1 MSKSRDKKTKIH
13 IATVQKKEPEDLLDL
28 HLSKPSPTLL
38 DLIPRDILDDAK
50 KEETLAIRKS
60 TYETKMFMTDGNGR
74 VLSESEQKKVL
85 EDAKQ
90 EVQQK
95 EYDEIFGR
103 KPSTEKNS
111 KSIIPEATEIPKL
124 KPTRFEDWQITMD
137 CFKREF
143 ILFHWGLKVKLTPTF
158 DDLGFKI
165 GNKPENV
172 KITTLLSYA
181 YAQQQDEKGAG
192 FILHH
197 KDMEKK
203 IKNISINRTYLQR
216 VFREYLNI
224 EPDSKMFKRI
234 PTLYLHKETIIYKCN
249 AKLQQPYD
257 PTGDNEI
264 WNY

>member
-1 MSKSRDKKTKIH
+1 MSESEDKVLKISS
-13 IATVQKKEPEDLLDL
+13 TPMSTEELLNSGQTD
-28 HLSKPSPTLL
+28 SSMESF
-38 DLIPRDILDDAK
+38 I
-50 KEETLAIRKS
+50 
-60 TYETKMFMTDGNGR
+60 TDGEGR
-74 VLSESEQKKVL
+74 VLSQSEKDKFWEEFKRNQEQQRYDKLYGKK
-85 EDAKQ
+85 KS
-90 EVQQK
+90 K
-95 EYDEIFGR
+95 
-103 KPSTEKNS
+103 KKNP
-111 KSIIPEATEIPKL
+111 KSIIPEATETPDL
-124 KPTRFEDWQITMD
+124 KPTRFEDWQITLD
-137 CFKREF
+137 CTNRTFQ
-143 ILFHWGLKVKLTPTF
+143 LYHWINKTKLTPTF

-257 PTGDNEI
+257 PAVDSDHLE
-264 WNY
+264 YKEY

>member
-1 MSKSRDKKTKIH
+1 MSESEDKVLKISS
-13 IATVQKKEPEDLLDL
+13 TPMSTEELLNSGQTD
-28 HLSKPSPTLL
+28 SSMESF
-38 DLIPRDILDDAK
+38 I
-50 KEETLAIRKS
+50 
-60 TYETKMFMTDGNGR
+60 TDGEGR
-74 VLSESEQKKVL
+74 VLSQSEKDKFWEEFKRNQEQQRYDKLYGKK
-85 EDAKQ
+85 KS
-90 EVQQK
+90 K
-95 EYDEIFGR
+95 
-103 KPSTEKNS
+103 KKNP
-111 KSIIPEATEIPKL
+111 KSIIPEATETPDL

-257 PTGDNEI
+257 PAVDSDHLE
-264 WNY
+264 YKEY

>member
-1 MSKSRDKKTKIH
+1 MSESEDKVLKISS
-13 IATVQKKEPEDLLDL
+13 TPMSTEELLNSGQTD
-28 HLSKPSPTLL
+28 SSMESF
-38 DLIPRDILDDAK
+38 I
-50 KEETLAIRKS
+50 
-60 TYETKMFMTDGNGR
+60 TDGEGR
-74 VLSESEQKKVL
+74 VLSQSEKDKFWEEFKRNQEQQRYDKLYGKK
-85 EDAKQ
+85 KS
-90 EVQQK
+90 K
-95 EYDEIFGR
+95 
-103 KPSTEKNS
+103 KKNP
-111 KSIIPEATEIPKL
+111 KSIIPEATETPDL

>member
-1 MSKSRDKKTKIH
+1 MSESEDKVLKISS
-13 IATVQKKEPEDLLDL
+13 TPMSTEELLNSGQTD
-28 HLSKPSPTLL
+28 SSMESF
-38 DLIPRDILDDAK
+38 I
-50 KEETLAIRKS
+50 
-60 TYETKMFMTDGNGR
+60 TDGEGR
-74 VLSESEQKKVL
+74 VLSQSEKDKFWEEFKRNQEQQRYDKLYGKK
-85 EDAKQ
+85 KS
-90 EVQQK
+90 K
-95 EYDEIFGR
+95 
-103 KPSTEKNS
+103 KKNP
-111 KSIIPEATEIPKL
+111 KSIIPEATEIPDL
-124 KPTRFEDWQITMD
+124 KPTRFEDWQITLD
-137 CFKREF
+137 CTNRTFQ
-143 ILFHWGLKVKLTPTF
+143 LYHWINKTKLTPTF

>member
-1 MSKSRDKKTKIH
+1 MSESEDKVLKISS
-13 IATVQKKEPEDLLDL
+13 TPMSTEELLNSGQTD
-28 HLSKPSPTLL
+28 SSMESF
-38 DLIPRDILDDAK
+38 I
-50 KEETLAIRKS
+50 
-60 TYETKMFMTDGNGR
+60 TDGEGR
-74 VLSESEQKKVL
+74 VLSQSEKDKFWEEFKRNQEQQRYDKLYGKK
-85 EDAKQ
+85 KS
-90 EVQQK
+90 K
-95 EYDEIFGR
+95 
-103 KPSTEKNS
+103 KKNP
-111 KSIIPEATEIPKL
+111 KSIIPEATETPDL
-124 KPTRFEDWQITMD
+124 KPTRFEDWQITLD
-137 CFKREF
+137 CTNRTFQ
-143 ILFHWGLKVKLTPTF
+143 LYHWINKTKLTPTF